1 MNAAEQIEKQRT
13 DQLTDR
19 LKMDLLNVD
28 FSQISRTSAKI
39 HPEWESLLQ
48 LTQLSVTEEL
58 GPEFTLSKDISQFS
72 LYMYPTLNFDFV
84 SGILI
89 YNMAGFLLDD
99 WLDKFP
105 SENEKWIQ
113 QLRNK
118 NFPGNGKMDKWW
130 QLAIKLCREVMGEIV
145 LTQLLDNWIYSI
157 SKADKVNTIY
167 IGHVSLPDKDFLEL
181 RCIDAGTSHQ
191 FFLVLAGVGK
201 QLTAELAQDPNYLG
215 LNKQVALH
223 TSVINDL
230 YSLRKEIRDDLYR
243 YNYVY
248 VKMMN
253 NNLSAQAATDAIMQ
267 EIRDAEKMA
276 RVYGDRMKEMNDPQL
291 SLYVDGM
298 YDIIAGNH
306 YWSTFCKRYN
316 DL

>member
-1 MNAAEQIEKQRT
+1 MNAAEQIEEQRT

-28 FSQISRTSAKI
+28 FSQINRTSAKI
-39 HPEWESLLQ
+39 HPEWESLLR
-48 LTQLSVTEEL
+48 LTQVRVTEEL
-58 GPEFTLSKDISQFS
+58 GPEFKLSKDISQFS
-72 LYMYPTLNFDFV
+72 LYMFPSLSFDFV
-84 SGILI
+84 SSIFL

-105 SENEKWIQ
+105 SDNEKWIQ

-118 NFPGNGKMDKWW
+118 NFPGDGKIDKWW
-130 QLAIKLCREVMGEIV
+130 QMAIKVCREVMGEIA
-145 LTQLLDNWIYSI
+145 LTQLLDLFICAI
-157 SKADKVNTIY
+157 SKADKVNTIF
-167 IGHVSLPDKDFLEL
+167 IGQASLSDKDFVEL
-181 RCIDAGTSHQ
+181 RCVDAGAFHQ
-191 FFLVLAGVGK
+191 FYLILAGVGK
-201 QLTAELAQDPNYLG
+201 QLTAELVQDPNYLG
-215 LNKQVALH
+215 LNKQVAIH
-223 TSVINDL
+223 AANINDL
-230 YSLRKEIRDDLYR
+230 YSLRKEVRDDLYR

-253 NNLSAQAATDAIMQ
+253 NNLSAQAAVDVIMQ

-276 RVYGDRMKEMNDPQL
+276 RVYGDRIKEMNDPQL

-298 YDIIAGNH
+298 YDVMAGNH

-316 DL
+316 DV